1 MGTIYE
7 RHLCAPF
14 YDSHL
19 QRTTYGSAPFTG
31 GCHLFTGAIYE
42 FTAQKIYSNLK
53 IITIYLKHAKIQKDK
68 VHLSKNMY
76 LSDFHK
82 DMYDNLLTK

>member
-1 MGTIYE
+1 MCTILREPFATHYLRE
-7 RHLCAPF
+7 CHL
-14 YDSHL
+14 
-19 QRTTYGSAPFTG
+19 RAPFTG